1 MIVGIGCDIIE
12 IERIAR
18 AIKSESFIR
27 RVFTAEE
34 AAYCQRRGQQAAAS
48 FAARFAAKEA
58 VLKALGTGLREGS
71 LQEIA
76 VDNDGLGK
84 PLVQLSGHFAML
96 AKQLGVKN
104 IQISLSHSRELATA
118 YVIMEDGNE
127 ISKRTGNET
136 A

>member
-1 MIVGIGCDIIE
+1 MIVGVGCDIIE

-34 AAYCQRRGQQAAAS
+34 VAYCQRRRQQAAAS

-118 YVIMEDGNE
+118 YVIMEDG
-127 ISKRTGNET
+127 K
-136 A
+136 

>member
-27 RVFTAEE
+27 RVFTAED

-104 IQISLSHSRELATA
+104 IQISLSHSRDFAVA
-118 YVIMEDGNE
+118 YVIMEDD
-127 ISKRTGNET
+127 K
-136 A
+136 

>member
-18 AIKSESFIR
+18 AIKRESFIQ
-27 RVFTAEE
+27 RVFTAKE
-34 AAYCQRRGQQAAAS
+34 AAYCQSCGQQAAAS

-76 VDNDGLGK
+76 VDNDVLGK

-118 YVIMEDGNE
+118 YVIMEDE
-127 ISKRTGNET
+127 K
-136 A
+136 